1 MRLSFVCIFYLQIS
15 VCFQPVWFQP
25 SKNVALMAE
34 NPKAEGE
41 LPELPSVEKSG
52 LKETRCFIDCLNSCG
67 HAWSYCTRVA
77 VFLGPIIEYTGIYL
91 EEEDYDDRSKILTT
105 SGALE
110 GLAAA
115 AATICRGKQ
124 ENQELQCEEV
134 WQFKVSLYLSQ
145 IKLTY
150 ILYFFLEMIKL
161 CYHFFQTKSQ
171 TNLRIE
177 LLRDSLCQNQV
188 KFP

>member
-1 MRLSFVCIFYLQIS
+1 MRLSFVYIFYLQIS

-25 SKNVALMAE
+25 SKNVALMTE
-34 NPKAEGE
+34 NPKAEG
-41 LPELPSVEKSG
+41 ELPSVEKSG

-134 WQFKVSLYLSQ
+134 LQFKVRLQLSQ
-145 IKLTY
+145 NKLFHLQY
-150 ILYFFLEMIKL
+150 CSFLR
-161 CYHFFQTKSQ
+161 
-171 TNLRIE
+171 N
-177 LLRDSLCQNQV
+177 D
-188 KFP
+188 

>member
-1 MRLSFVCIFYLQIS
+1 MRLSFVYIFYLQIS

-25 SKNVALMAE
+25 SKNVALMTE
-34 NPKAEGE
+34 NPKAEG
-41 LPELPSVEKSG
+41 ELPSVEKSG

-134 WQFKVSLYLSQ
+134 WQFKVRLQLSQ
-145 IKLTY
+145 NKLFHLH
-150 ILYFFLEMIKL
+150 IAVFLEMINPWNQFSL
-161 CYHFFQTKSQ
+161 TKSQ
-171 TNLRIE
+171 M
-177 LLRDSLCQNQV
+177 SLGR
-188 KFP
+188 